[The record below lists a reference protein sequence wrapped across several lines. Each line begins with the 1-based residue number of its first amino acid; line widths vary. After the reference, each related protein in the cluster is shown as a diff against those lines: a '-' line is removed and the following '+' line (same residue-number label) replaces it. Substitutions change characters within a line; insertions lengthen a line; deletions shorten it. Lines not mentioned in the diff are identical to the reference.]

1 MPRDDV
7 VQGSRQRL
15 RKLGALRRGF
25 ELHVQLERDR
35 PQPNTGARGR
45 GHHLGDLR
53 LRDRAQRHQ
62 VSRARGIRHGGGIR
76 RDFAE
81 YIGSEHVGMR
91 RRDVLLLQHVALL
104 LLGNSK
110 QKAGMSELAHVVVE
124 ALARLSQVTGKVGRG
139 DGRARVGEDACAQW
153 VSEEYCGARGLENGF
168 DVVHANNICLDSIC
182 CQQLGC
188 SIIRDMRRCLVLCLL
203 MLACS
208 KPEPQ
213 IGNVGQPVPAYAA
226 VALGGD
232 SVHVS
237 SLRGDV
243 VLLNVWA
250 TWCIPCR
257 KEIPELQALHQQYS
271 ARGLRVLGVSV
282 DQPGADADVADFA
295 KAFGMTYPIL
305 RDPDET
311 VSMLFAI
318 PGVPASFLVDRAGI
332 VQWRHLGPFKSDD
345 SAFVAVLNSLL

>member
-1 MPRDDV
+1 
-7 VQGSRQRL
+7 
-15 RKLGALRRGF
+15 
-25 ELHVQLERDR
+25 
-35 PQPNTGARGR
+35 
-45 GHHLGDLR
+45 
-53 LRDRAQRHQ
+53 
-62 VSRARGIRHGGGIR
+62 
-76 RDFAE
+76 
-81 YIGSEHVGMR
+81 
-91 RRDVLLLQHVALL
+91 
-104 LLGNSK
+104 
-110 QKAGMSELAHVVVE
+110 
-124 ALARLSQVTGKVGRG
+124 
-139 DGRARVGEDACAQW
+139 
-153 VSEEYCGARGLENGF
+153 
-168 DVVHANNICLDSIC
+168 
-182 CQQLGC
+182 
-188 SIIRDMRRCLVLCLL
+188 MRRCLGLCLL
-203 MLACS
+203 LLACS

-232 SVHVS
+232 SVHVA

-271 ARGLRVLGVSV
+271 AQGLRVLGVSV

-311 VSMLFAI
+311 ISMLFAI
-318 PGVPASFLVDRAGI
+318 PGVPASFLVDREGI